1 MTHDQINQKITE
13 LTASAFDSGLNLA
26 EIIGAFENVKSEIL
40 ECYDAR
46 IDARLHNELAKN
58 LFEVCWYGDIATVV
72 GLLECTKIA
81 TLDGVASAV
90 GTKKELAEVAQQ
102 QDGK

>member
-26 EIIGAFENVKSEIL
+26 EIIGAFENAKHEIFRTHGTAL
-40 ECYDAR
+40 ETSLTS
-46 IDARLHNELAKN
+46 RLAEDLY
-58 LFEVCWYGDIATVV
+58 EVCTYGQPNVVV